1 MTRFFIG
8 WKNGVGGVIKIMAKD
23 SDNPLTTPNTN
34 YGAFLFNSENAEI
47 GYGSL
52 TTSQSFSPRSLSYQS
67 YFGEDYYY
75 PQQGNAKFRVNSS
88 YRGGGVSQFQ
98 SFYYGNAIWANRSA
112 FHYMFEDDADYRHIW
127 KMTQSDY
134 PRSSDART
142 IACRSFPYS
151 RIIPYRSNNRFSI
164 RVLQQDGGGTPES
177 EVGII
182 NYFSDEAG
190 RFPATY
196 KVACYHLDLPV
207 DNTAY
212 PAVAPRAPVAGQK
225 MVRIDPTTARMSKPG
240 FHVDTATDA
249 QCIFTSNKLPMKV
262 IKTDVVTINAGAYKT
277 ISMGRTLANTTFI
290 DYQVNRVDSDVWV
303 PPWPDAGLSDIVAI
317 RYRFSGTNLQL
328 HNDGAVNCQVRY
340 IVMAQD
346 DLEPSTGTAKVFEA
360 VGNGKIV
367 LRRPGTAGSR
377 LADTI
382 IDSSLAYMPIV
393 SQKYVPIGDF
403 VASDTAKIGNRMH
416 RITLSNP
423 GGRWKPYVLAKLE
436 CRSRAD
442 PTQFYYMDPYAKQLD
457 NTSAFAASTFL
468 VRISGDAMITFYCST
483 DNRLEDAYRTG
494 APAVWKGYHWGW
506 EPTGLRYYIFAI
518 PTSL

>member
-8 WKNGVGGVIKIMAKD
+8 WKNGVGGVVKVMAND
-23 SDNPLTTPNTN
+23 TDNPLTTPNTN
-34 YGAFLFNSENAEI
+34 YGAFLWNSENAEI
-47 GYGSL
+47 GYGNH
-52 TTSQSFSPRSLSYQS
+52 TTSQSFSPRLLTP
-67 YFGEDYYY
+67 GADYYY
-75 PQQGNAKFRVNSS
+75 PQQTGAKFRATTADRLKQG
-88 YRGGGVSQFQ
+88 YQFQ
-98 SFYYGNAIWANRSA
+98 SFYYGTAIWANRNA
-112 FHYMFEDDADYRHIW
+112 FHYMFEDVADYRHIW
-127 KMTQSDY
+127 RMTQSDY

-142 IACRSFPYS
+142 ISCRSFPDI
-151 RIIPYRSNNRFSI
+151 RITPYRSNEKFSI
-164 RVLQQDGGGTPES
+164 RGSSQNGGGASES
-177 EVGII
+177 DQGII
-182 NYFSDEAG
+182 KFMGAESVGAL
-190 RFPATY
+190 PATY

-212 PAVAPRAPVAGQK
+212 PAVAQRAPVAGQK

-249 QCIFTSNKLPMKV
+249 QCIFTSNKIPMKV
-262 IKTDVVTINAGAYKT
+262 IKTDVVTINAGATAT
-277 ISMGRTLANTTFI
+277 IPVGRALANSTFI
-290 DYQVNRVDSDVWV
+290 DYQVNRVGSDAWV

-346 DLEPSTGTAKVFEA
+346 DLEPSIGTAKVFEA
-360 VGNGKIV
+360 ANGKIV

-403 VASDTAKIGNRMH
+403 VASDTAQIGNRMH

-436 CRSRAD
+436 CRSRSD

-457 NTSAFAASTFL
+457 NTDAFAASTFL
-468 VRISGDAMITFYCST
+468 IRISGDAMITFYCST
-483 DNRLEDAYRTG
+483 DNRNEDAYRSG
-494 APAVWKGYHWGW
+494 FPAVWKTVHWGW
-506 EPTGLRYYIFAI
+506 EPVGLRYYIFAI
-518 PTSL
+518 PASL